1 YIPGIIH
8 AVYILVKDSIHSTSP
23 LLYLTTSVMDEP
35 LVSGGVMLL
44 ICLGVTVFMQCSFF
58 AIAFTC
64 QFDKVTDLAG
74 ALNFIVLALLSLV
87 MQGVYDTRAVVVTCL
102 QVAWAVR
109 LGSFLF
115 VRVLKRGRDA
125 RFDEMRANCM
135 AFFVFWVFQILW
147 VFIVSLPVVLVNS
160 CGKQVDDSFGEA
172 RDVVGIVLWG
182 LGMALEYAADASKS
196 AFNDDSSN
204 KDKLL
209 CSGVWKYSRHP
220 NYFGEILCW
229 VGVTTVASANFAS
242 NGSETWFYY
251 VSAISP
257 AFTFFVLMFLSGVPL
272 AEDRYDDRFGLDPDY
287 LEYKRS
293 TSPLIIFPPQI
304 YRQLP
309 APMKRWCFL
318 ELDLYSRKLRELE
331 KVPPTSYQTIS

>member
-1 YIPGIIH
+1 
-8 AVYILVKDSIHSTSP
+8 
-23 LLYLTTSVMDEP
+23 MDEP

-74 ALNFIVLALLSLV
+74 ALNFIVLASLSLV

-147 VFIVSLPVVLVNS
+147 VFIVSLPVVLANS

-182 LGMALEYAADASKS
+182 LGMVLEYAADASKS
-196 AFNDDSSN
+196 AFNDDSS
-204 KDKLL
+204 
-209 CSGVWKYSRHP
+209 
-220 NYFGEILCW
+220 
-229 VGVTTVASANFAS
+229 VTIVASANFAS

-272 AEDRYDDRFGLDPDY
+272 AEDRYDDRFGLNPDY